1 MAAVKKIKKAQAGD
15 AVKKV
20 VTEKKLRPSAISAMT
35 DQFKGKSSSV
45 DTVARKKAIK
55 SGKFREDRQTGDLIP
70 VKKSGGSLKP
80 VAADQKGLKEL
91 PTPVRNKMGY
101 QKSGGKTKK
110 AMGGAKMMKGGGK
123 CKYGC

>member
-55 SGKFREDRQTGDLIP
+55 SGKFREDLKSGDFIP
-70 VKKSGGSLKP
+70 VKK
-80 VAADQKGLKEL
+80 
-91 PTPVRNKMGY
+91 T
-101 QKSGGKTKK
+101 GGKVAKK
-110 AMGGAKMMKGGGK
+110 AMGGAKMKMGGK